1 MKKIKFSFFFSW
13 SIAFLIITIIGFIP
27 SFLLR
32 PFFRETSLPTYL
44 IIHGILMLLWFS
56 GYFYQNLLVATR
68 RLVNHRKIGIYFF
81 LFAILMSLG
90 NLNVVLNIADEII
103 NGEMTYYGVER
114 TYENSGSLV
123 IGNLFITIFSS
134 IFIILA
140 YLKRLKPNAHK
151 RAIFGASFLLLTPAF
166 DRFIRPFGLPEIFQF
181 VGSFIIPISLLAY
194 EIIRNRKVHPMT
206 VLILIVTLLMLPVL
220 MTIINNSSYI
230 EKIVDFLA

>member
-1 MKKIKFSFFFSW
+1 
-13 SIAFLIITIIGFIP
+13 
-27 SFLLR
+27 
-32 PFFRETSLPTYL
+32 
-44 IIHGILMLLWFS
+44 
-56 GYFYQNLLVATR
+56 
-68 RLVNHRKIGIYFF
+68 
-81 LFAILMSLG
+81 MSLG